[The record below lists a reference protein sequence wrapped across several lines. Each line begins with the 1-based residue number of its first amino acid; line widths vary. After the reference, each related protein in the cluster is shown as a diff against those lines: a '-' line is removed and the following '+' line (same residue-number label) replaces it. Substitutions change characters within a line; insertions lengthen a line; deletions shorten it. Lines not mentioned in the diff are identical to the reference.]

1 MKNAKNILFYGH
13 LAQKTAQPA
22 RLHLDIIPLPH
33 PPLSPQ
39 ICRNFAVFSL
49 RKAPEKV
56 PGKLLFWLSDA
67 LRRTFFP
74 KKYLTN
80 SMARPFHK
88 GRAAKYFLV
97 T

>member
-1 MKNAKNILFYGH
+1 MKNGQIALFCGLLGTKNS
-13 LAQKTAQPA
+13 AARKTAPA
-22 RLHLDIIPLPH
+22 IPLPH
-33 PPLSPQ
+33 PPPLSPQ

-49 RKAPEKV
+49 RKAPGKV
-56 PGKLLFWLSDA
+56 SDRLLFWLSDA

-80 SMARPFHK
+80 STARPFHK

>member
-22 RLHLDIIPLPH
+22 RLRPPFLYLTPLFPRKYAAI
-33 PPLSPQ
+33 SPYFP
-39 ICRNFAVFSL
+39 FAKP
-49 RKAPEKV
+49 RA
-56 PGKLLFWLSDA
+56 GCWFWLSDA

-80 SMARPFHK
+80 STARPFHK
-88 GRAAKYFLV
+88 GHAAKYFLV

>member
-1 MKNAKNILFYGH
+1 MKNGQIALFYGH

-22 RLHLDIIPLPH
+22 RLRPPFLYLTPLFPRKYAAI
-33 PPLSPQ
+33 SPYYPFTKP
-39 ICRNFAVFSL
+39 R
-49 RKAPEKV
+49 EKSRA
-56 PGKLLFWLSDA
+56 GCWFWLSDA

-80 SMARPFHK
+80 STARPFHK
-88 GRAAKYFLV
+88 GRASKYFLV

>member
-1 MKNAKNILFYGH
+1 MKNGQIALFYGH

-22 RLHLDIIPLPH
+22 RLRPPYLTPSFPANMPQFRRISLPR
-33 PPLSPQ
+33 S
-39 ICRNFAVFSL
+39 
-49 RKAPEKV
+49 
-56 PGKLLFWLSDA
+56 PGKSLGQALFWLSDA

-80 SMARPFHK
+80 STARPFHK